1 MGIATLFRGGEC
13 PVSHGLKRKGEA
25 TLDKFAHGTSA
36 QDIGETR
43 GATGIGPIAARK
55 SAASRQRVDGT
66 TAPTAA
72 QWQKAKRRLK
82 DRLGEDVFSS
92 WFGSVEFERADAMTV
107 YLSVPTRF
115 LQSWINGHYRD
126 QLLDV
131 WASEC
136 KTVGRIDLAV
146 RSAERPKIDVN
157 AAPIASGRQRTPAV
171 APAPRA
177 QLARRAQP
185 VSGPL
190 GGSPVDPRYTIESF
204 CEGPANRVALAA
216 AKMVVEGTPQSS
228 FNPLFLHAG
237 VGRGKSHLLH
247 AITQAARVTG
257 PQRNVVYLTAEHFM
271 FRFVAAIRSQ
281 SGVAFKES
289 LREIDL
295 LLIDDVQFLQ
305 GKSPQQEFGH
315 LLNLLIDGAR
325 QVVVAADR
333 PPAELESLDERLRS
347 RLGGGVAFEIG
358 PPDLE
363 LRRGIVRSR
372 YQHAR
377 ASLPGLDIPDPIL
390 DYVAQS
396 VNSNGRDLEGALNRL
411 VAQWQFTSVPVTIAS
426 AEITL
431 RDLIGARE
439 PRRVRIEDIQK
450 VVSRHFNVSKS
461 DLLSSRR
468 TRTIVRP
475 RQIAMYLSKI
485 MTPRSLPE
493 IGRRFGGRDHTTVLH
508 AVRKIEE
515 LTNADRALGDEV
527 ELLRKLIEDQPIQ

>member
-1 MGIATLFRGGEC
+1 MKTI
-13 PVSHGLKRKGEA
+13 
-25 TLDKFAHGTSA
+25 
-36 QDIGETR
+36 
-43 GATGIGPIAARK
+43 
-55 SAASRQRVDGT
+55 SRI
-66 TAPTAA
+66 
-72 QWQKAKRRLK
+72 
-82 DRLGEDVFSS
+82 S
-92 WFGSVEFERADAMTV
+92 
-107 YLSVPTRF
+107 
-115 LQSWINGHYRD
+115 
-126 QLLDV
+126 
-131 WASEC
+131 
-136 KTVGRIDLAV
+136 LAV
-146 RSAERPKIDVN
+146 RSAARPKVDPNAEAADKTQERP
-157 AAPIASGRQRTPAV
+157 PAV
-171 APAPRA
+171 ASAPRA
-177 QLARRAQP
+177 QPLRRMQP
-185 VSGPL
+185 IPGPL
-190 GGSPVDPRYTIESF
+190 GGSPVDPRYTFDSF
-204 CEGPANRVALAA
+204 CEGAANRVALAA
-216 AKMVVEGTPQSS
+216 ARMVAEGHAQSP

-247 AITQAARVTG
+247 AITQTARVTG

-271 FRFVAAIRSQ
+271 FRFVAAIRNQ

-315 LLNLLIDGAR
+315 LLNVLIDGAR

-333 PPAELESLDERLRS
+333 PPPELESLDERVRS

-363 LRRGIVRSR
+363 LRRNILRTR
-372 YQHAR
+372 YAVAR
-377 ASLPGLDIPDPIL
+377 AGMPGLDIPDPVL

-396 VNSNGRDLEGALNRL
+396 VASNGRDLEGALNRL
-411 VAQWQFTSVPVTIAS
+411 VAQWQFTNVPVTIPS
-426 AEITL
+426 AEVTL

-439 PRRVRIEDIQK
+439 PRRIRIEDIQK

-475 RQIAMYLSKI
+475 RQIAMYLSKM

-515 LTNADRALGDEV
+515 LINGNRALGDEV
-527 ELLRKLIEDQPIQ
+527 ELLRKMIEDQPIQ

>member
-1 MGIATLFRGGEC
+1 MDKLAQRNVAHAIAQ
-13 PVSHGLKRKGEA
+13 PAIK
-25 TLDKFAHGTSA
+25 
-36 QDIGETR
+36 
-43 GATGIGPIAARK
+43 AAADTDTEK
-55 SAASRQRVDGT
+55 AASSRGKAGGKSTVPSVENWGRVK
-66 TAPTAA
+66 A
-72 QWQKAKRRLK
+72 QLREV
-82 DRLGEDVFSS
+82 LGDDVYTS
-92 WFGSVEFERADAMTV
+92 WFASVEFEQGDAKTA
-107 YLSVPTRF
+107 YLSVPTLF
-115 LQSWINGHYRD
+115 LKSWILGHYQR
-126 QLLDV
+126 QLLEL
-131 WASEC
+131 WQAEM
-136 KTVGRIDLAV
+136 KTISRISLAV
-146 RSAERPKIDVN
+146 RSAARPKIDPAAAAREADAERPMAA
-157 AAPIASGRQRTPAV
+157 AAP
-171 APAPRA
+171 PRS
-177 QLARRAQP
+177 QPMRRPQQIP
-185 VSGPL
+185 GPL
-190 GGSPVDPRYTIESF
+190 GGSPVDARYTFDSF
-204 CEGPANRVALAA
+204 CEGTANRVALAA
-216 AKMVVEGTPQSS
+216 AKMVAEGASQSP

-247 AITQAARVTG
+247 AITQTARVTG

-271 FRFVAAIRSQ
+271 FRFVAAIRNQ

-305 GKSPQQEFGH
+305 GKTPQQEFCH
-315 LLNLLIDGAR
+315 LLNVLIDGAR

-333 PPAELESLDERLRS
+333 PPAELESLDERVRS

-363 LRRGIVRSR
+363 LRRNILRTR
-372 YQHAR
+372 YAAAR
-377 ASLPGLDIPDPIL
+377 ASMPGLDIPDPVL

-396 VNSNGRDLEGALNRL
+396 VVSNGRDLEGALNRL
-411 VAQWQFTSVPVTIAS
+411 VAQWQFTNVPVTIPS
-426 AEITL
+426 AEVTL

-439 PRRVRIEDIQK
+439 PRRIRIEDIQK

-515 LTNADRALGDEV
+515 LIAGNRSLGDEV
-527 ELLRKLIEDQPIQ
+527 ELLRKMIEDQPIQ

>member
-1 MGIATLFRGGEC
+1 MSTDETSGSSSGRG
-13 PVSHGLKRKGEA
+13 
-25 TLDKFAHGTSA
+25 
-36 QDIGETR
+36 
-43 GATGIGPIAARK
+43 K
-55 SAASRQRVDGT
+55 SGSTKV
-66 TAPTAA
+66 PTAE
-72 QWQKAKRRLK
+72 QWDRVRTRL
-82 DRLGEDVFSS
+82 REALGEDVFSS
-92 WFGSVEFERADAMTV
+92 WFGSVEFEAGNNKTV
-107 YLSVPTRF
+107 SMSVPTRF
-115 LQSWINGHYRD
+115 LQSWIQGHYRD
-126 QLLDV
+126 QLLDM
-131 WASEC
+131 WKTEC
-136 KTVGRIDLAV
+136 RSVVRIDLAV
-146 RSAERPKIDVN
+146 RSATRPKVDPN
-157 AAPIASGRQRTPAV
+157 ATEERNGHEQPQAAAKAAMR
-171 APAPRA
+171 APAM
-177 QLARRAQP
+177 RRPQP

-190 GGSPVDPRYTIESF
+190 GGSPVDTRYTFDSF

-216 AKMVVEGTPQSS
+216 ARMVAEGGQHTPY
-228 FNPLFLHAG
+228 NPLFLHAG

-247 AITQAARVTG
+247 AITQAARVSG

-271 FRFVAAIRSQ
+271 FKFVAAIRNQ

-305 GKSPQQEFGH
+305 GKSPQQEFCH
-315 LLNLLIDGAR
+315 LLNVLIDDAR

-333 PPAELESLDERLRS
+333 PPAELESLDERVRS
-347 RLGGGVAFEIG
+347 RLQGGVALEIG

-363 LRRGIVRSR
+363 LRRSILRSR
-372 YQHAR
+372 YQFAR
-377 ASLPGLDIPDPIL
+377 TSMPGLDVPEPVL
-390 DYVAQS
+390 DYVAQT
-396 VNSNGRDLEGALNRL
+396 VISNGRDLEGALNRL
-411 VAQWQFTSVPVTIAS
+411 VAQWQFTNVPVTISS

-431 RDLIGARE
+431 RDLIGQRE

-475 RQIAMYLSKI
+475 RQIAMYLSKV

-515 LTNADRALGDEV
+515 LTNANRALADEV
-527 ELLRKLIEDQPIQ
+527 ELLRKMIEDQPIQ

>member
-1 MGIATLFRGGEC
+1 M
-13 PVSHGLKRKGEA
+13 
-25 TLDKFAHGTSA
+25 DKFAHRTSS
-36 QDIGETR
+36 QDLAED
-43 GATGIGPIAARK
+43 PIARGLPPVPTEEAR
-55 SAASRQRVDGT
+55 ASR
-66 TAPTAA
+66 AKPTAA
-72 QWQKAKRRLK
+72 KNGVPTATQWERAKRRL
-82 DRLGEDVFSS
+82 REALGEDVFNS
-92 WFGSVEFERADAMTV
+92 WFGSVEFEQADAKAV

-131 WASEC
+131 WKTEC
-136 KTVGRIDLAV
+136 KTLSRVDLAV
-146 RSAERPKIDVN
+146 RSAERPKVDPN
-157 AAPIASGRQRTPAV
+157 AAAAANGQRRQPVASPSAS
-171 APAPRA
+171 RA
-177 QLARRAQP
+177 QPVRRAPP

-190 GGSPVDPRYTIESF
+190 GGSPVDPRYTFDTF
-204 CEGPANRVALAA
+204 CEGAANRVALAA
-216 AKMVVEGTPQSS
+216 ARMVAEGTTQSP

-271 FRFVAAIRSQ
+271 FRFVAAIRNQ

-358 PPDLE
+358 SPDLE
-363 LRRGIVRSR
+363 LRRSILRTR
-372 YQHAR
+372 YQQAR
-377 ASLPGLDIPDPIL
+377 ASMPGLDVPDPVL
-390 DYVAQS
+390 EYVAQS

-411 VAQWQFTSVPVTIAS
+411 VAQWQFTNVPVTIGS

-431 RDLIGARE
+431 RDLIGTRE
-439 PRRVRIEDIQK
+439 PRRIRIEDIQK
-450 VVSRHFNVSKS
+450 VVARHFNVSKS

-527 ELLRKLIEDQPIQ
+527 ELLRKMIEDQPIQ